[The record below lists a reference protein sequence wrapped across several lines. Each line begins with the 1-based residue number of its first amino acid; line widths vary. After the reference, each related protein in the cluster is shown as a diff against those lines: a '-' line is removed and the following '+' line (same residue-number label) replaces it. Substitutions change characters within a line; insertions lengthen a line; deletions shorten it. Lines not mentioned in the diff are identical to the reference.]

1 MEAPQSPLPSAK
13 PNNTGWWRDM
23 ARSITMNAALKIVQG
38 FSKYRQNFGT
48 CQTSIFSLQQGGTA
62 FLALMCNVKV
72 SKELTRRNLCLQH
85 LQMLM
90 EQLREMSQIW
100 VTAQTMCSVACQEM
114 EQLEIDFSDLL
125 TPPQTPGSV
134 ARPSAATLIELTDSG
149 STVESEPAAK
159 RRRLFAYQE
168 DTTANSASIP
178 NSEFTRNAG
187 LPVMTP
193 SGRNHD
199 VGYSPP
205 SPLSLDLF
213 EGQPPL
219 TFPGDSFGSL
229 VDMPSPLLDFSMAPT
244 SWPADL
250 SPTSAMFD
258 FRAYDL
264 ISNSFFDSF
273 LPESRDLDGSDMRS
287 RNLPGVT

>member
-1 MEAPQSPLPSAK
+1 MEAPQSPISSGRT
-13 PNNTGWWRDM
+13 NNTGWWRDM

-38 FSKYRQNFGT
+38 FSKYRQKFGT

-62 FLALMCNVKV
+62 FLALMCNVKI
-72 SKELTRRNLCLQH
+72 SKEVAKRHLCLQH

-100 VTAQTMCSVACQEM
+100 KTAQTMCSVACHEM

-125 TPPQTPGSV
+125 TPPQSPGSV
-134 ARPSAATLIELTDSG
+134 VHPSAATLTDHTNSG
-149 STVESEPAAK
+149 STVDSEPATK
-159 RRRLFAYQE
+159 RRRLIAYRE
-168 DTTANSASIP
+168 DATANSAAIP
-178 NSEFTRNAG
+178 NSEFNRNTG
-187 LPVMTP
+187 LPNTAP

-199 VGYSPP
+199 GYSPP

-213 EGQPPL
+213 EGQPHL

-229 VDMPSPLLDFSMAPT
+229 VDMPAPLLDFSMAPT

-264 ISNSFFDSF
+264 MSNSFFDSF
-273 LPESRDLDGSDMRS
+273 LPESRDLDGSDLRS